1 VFVANTTIFM
11 LVCLGWLAFVWQL
24 FVCRVQTFKVSRASS
39 SESVFVTINEQMF
52 VVSFSSSCDSLI
64 ADLVLHG
71 CMMLVVMHL

>member
-1 VFVANTTIFM
+1 MFVANTTVFM

-24 FVCRVQTFKVSRASS
+24 FVRRVQTFKVSRASS

-64 ADLVLHG
+64 VDLVLHG

>member
-1 VFVANTTIFM
+1 MFVANTTIFM

-24 FVCRVQTFKVSRASS
+24 FVRRVQTFKVSRASS

-64 ADLVLHG
+64 VDLVLHG